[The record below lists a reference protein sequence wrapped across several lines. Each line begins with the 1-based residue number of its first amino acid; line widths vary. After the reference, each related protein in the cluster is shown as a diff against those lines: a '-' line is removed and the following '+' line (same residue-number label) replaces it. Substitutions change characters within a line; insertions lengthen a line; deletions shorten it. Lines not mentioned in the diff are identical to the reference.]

1 MASPGLKDLDM
12 RGALDWLG
20 ARAVALRR
28 SADAMLGRNHVRIGV
43 TGLSGAGK
51 SVFTTSLVHAL
62 THASD
67 HPAAMPL
74 FAGMLGTP
82 GWTVRIEPLEQL
94 APFPQAANI
103 AGLLADPPL
112 WPAPTRSLLG
122 LAVRL
127 VHRADPA
134 RELRIDIVDYP
145 GEWLL
150 DLELLRLD
158 YATWSAA
165 TLARL
170 QARGNPAAEAAGVW
184 LGQALGAAQDAT
196 SAERIVGA
204 YGSLLVALRE
214 QGLRHLQPGRLLVP
228 DPAARDLAPAPLPV
242 ALDGTPL
249 HRAMATRYDGY
260 RERIVR
266 PFYTEHFAR
275 LDRQIV
281 LFDAIGALA
290 RGPAV
295 FADTQSALTSVL
307 TSFRYHRLPW
317 LDWLRARIDRVLV
330 VATKVDHVT
339 ASQYLNL
346 RQLIADRFE
355 TGDWAAA
362 IAGERIRFDVVA
374 SIRATRDGWIR
385 HDGAQRAAVQGVLKG
400 EGGTLRLLVPSDV
413 PAKAPEPGAWPEGG
427 FVYVDFAPPDLR
439 PFADRPFPNVNLDK
453 ALDYLVGDR
462 LR

>member
-1 MASPGLKDLDM
+1 MASSGLPDLDI

-20 ARAVALRR
+20 TRASDLRR
-28 SADAMLGRNHVRIGV
+28 SAEAMLGRNHVRIGV

-62 THASD
+62 VHASD
-67 HPAAMPL
+67 HQAAMPL
-74 FAGMLGTP
+74 FAGALGAP
-82 GWTVRIEPLEQL
+82 GWTARIEPLAGL
-94 APFPQAANI
+94 APFPQAANV
-103 AGLLADPPL
+103 AGLLADPPV

-122 LAVRL
+122 LCVRL
-127 VHRADPA
+127 THRSDPA

-158 YATWSAA
+158 YAAWSAA
-165 TLARL
+165 ALARL
-170 QARGNPAAEAAGVW
+170 QAPGNPAGEAAGIW
-184 LGQALGAAQDAT
+184 LGQALGGAQDAA

-204 YGSLLVALRE
+204 YGSLLGTLRE
-214 QGLRHLQPGRLLVP
+214 AGLRHLQPGRLLVP
-228 DPAARDLAPAPLPV
+228 DDAARDLAPAPLPM

-249 HRAMATRYDGY
+249 HRAMAGRYEAY

-281 LFDAIGALA
+281 LFDVIGALA
-290 RGPAV
+290 RGPGV

-307 TSFRYHRLPW
+307 ASFRYRSIPW

-339 ASQYLNL
+339 TSQYLNV
-346 RQLIADRFE
+346 RQLIAERFE
-355 TGDWAAA
+355 TRDWATA
-362 IAGERIRFDVVA
+362 IGEGRIRFDVVA
-374 SIRATRDGWIR
+374 SIRATRDGWLR
-385 HDGAQRAAVQGVLKG
+385 QDGAQRAAVQGVLKG
-400 EGGTLRLLVPSDV
+400 EGGLKLLVPSDV

-453 ALDYLVGDR
+453 ALDHLVGDR